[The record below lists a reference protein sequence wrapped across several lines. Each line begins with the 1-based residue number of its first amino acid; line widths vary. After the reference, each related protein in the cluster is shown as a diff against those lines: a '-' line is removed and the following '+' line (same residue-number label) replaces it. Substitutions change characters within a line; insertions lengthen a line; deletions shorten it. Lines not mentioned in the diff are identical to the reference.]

1 MFDETIEEIKEF
13 LKDAKSKGAMVSCGC
28 KLFDSR
34 YSYYDSDLNY
44 HVNEE
49 EMYIMGKMTMVINL
63 ADAIA
68 TFNYSDEGDALKI
81 ADAAGNTVIIE
92 K

>member
-34 YSYYDSDLNY
+34 YSYYDSDLDYQRDVYNGENDY
-44 HVNEE
+44 GHKPCGRNR
-49 EMYIMGKMTMVINL
+49 YFQLFG
-63 ADAIA
+63 
-68 TFNYSDEGDALKI
+68 
-81 ADAAGNTVIIE
+81 
-92 K
+92 

>member
-1 MFDETIEEIKEF
+1 
-13 LKDAKSKGAMVSCGC
+13 
-28 KLFDSR
+28 
-34 YSYYDSDLNY
+34 
-44 HVNEE
+44 
-49 EMYIMGKMTMVINL
+49 MGKMTMVINL

-81 ADAAGNTVIIE
+81 ADAGGNTVIIE